1 MPVEGEDPVEE
12 GRESTSRPG
21 GGELDASED
30 DHENDRE
37 VTSIKS
43 SRKTAGGEVDA
54 VAGAKPTAAE
64 SHEEPPGAGEGMVDD
79 PLPRQQE
86 RRLWQR

>member
-1 MPVEGEDPVEE
+1 MEE

-21 GGELDASED
+21 GGGLDASKD
-30 DHENDRE
+30 DDYENDPK
-37 VTSIKS
+37 VTWIES
-43 SRKTAGGEVDA
+43 SRKTAGGDVDA